1 MRPKRFLLALF
12 AAALPLLAA
21 AQAYPARQ
29 IHIVVP
35 FPPGGPT
42 DVLGRVLGQSLG
54 ETFGQTVVVDNK
66 VGAAGNIGVDQ
77 VAKAA
82 PDGYTIGIVPAGNV
96 AVNPTLFPNL
106 PYKGVDLAP
115 VTMLATVDNVLV
127 VNAETVPARTM
138 KELLDLA
145 AKKPGALSY
154 ASPGAGSQA
163 HLAGALLE
171 LSTGVQLLHVPYRG
185 IAPAVNDLV
194 GGQVS
199 MMFAPLQTALP
210 FIKSGKLRAIGIAS
224 QKRSPLLP
232 DLPTIAEQ
240 GVARFEAVSWYAL
253 MVPAATPAD
262 IVDKLS
268 AATTR
273 FLALPD
279 TRAKLAAQGMDA
291 GGGSA
296 QELAATIRAETAR
309 WSDVVKKQNIKP
321 E

>member
-1 MRPKRFLLALF
+1 MRMKRFLLALA

-21 AQAYPARQ
+21 AQSYPARQ

-106 PYKGVDLAP
+106 PYKAADLAP

-210 FIKSGKLRAIGIAS
+210 HIRSGKLRAIGIAS

-240 GVARFEAVSWYAL
+240 GVAKFEAVSWYAL
-253 MVPAATPAD
+253 MVPAGTPAE

-268 AATTR
+268 AATMR

-291 GGGSA
+291 AGGSP
-296 QELAATIRAETAR
+296 QDLAATIRSETAR
-309 WSDVVKKQNIKP
+309 WSEVVRKQNIKP